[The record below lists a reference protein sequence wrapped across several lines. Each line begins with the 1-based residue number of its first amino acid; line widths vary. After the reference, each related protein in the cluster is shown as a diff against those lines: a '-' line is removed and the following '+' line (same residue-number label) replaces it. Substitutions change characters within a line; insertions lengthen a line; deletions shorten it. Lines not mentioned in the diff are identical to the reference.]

1 MIVMLN
7 KLKKIAVL
15 LFILSLGFSVKAQP
29 FNIKKIDFIFREEYA
44 KLKEQ
49 HIDTFITYHRYC
61 EGIMAFSKDVPSR
74 CYGFRDAFIL
84 WKSKGGYY
92 IKRVVCY
99 GEPSEKVVK
108 ISSNPFDA
116 YFNYLP
122 ISRRC
127 EKYKDNAVDIL
138 PRGEDGCSEELTL
151 ISPKINYQIN
161 IAELQKT
168 SKEWQRY
175 SWIRANLEII
185 RITRAE
191 IDKAIAEGLS
201 PTTP

>member
-1 MIVMLN
+1 M
-7 KLKKIAVL
+7 
-15 LFILSLGFSVKAQP
+15 
-29 FNIKKIDFIFREEYA
+29 DFIFQQDYI

-49 HIDTFITYHRYC
+49 GIDTFITYHRYC

-74 CYGFRDAFIL
+74 CEGFGDAFIL
-84 WKSKGGYY
+84 WKSKGKYY

-108 ISSNPFDA
+108 ISSKPFDA
-116 YFNYLP
+116 YFKYLP

-151 ISPKINYQIN
+151 FSPKINYQIN

-168 SKEWQRY
+168 SKDWQKY

-191 IDKAIAEGLS
+191 IDRAIAQGLS
-201 PTTP
+201 TSTP

>member
-1 MIVMLN
+1 MINMLN
-7 KLKKIAVL
+7 KIKNIAL
-15 LFILSLGFSVKAQP
+15 LLTILLIGLSAKAQP
-29 FNIKKIDFIFREEYA
+29 FSVKKLDIIFRQEYT

-49 HIDTFITYHRYC
+49 HIDSIIAYRQYVIGRMHHD
-61 EGIMAFSKDVPSR
+61 AAVPPECIS
-74 CYGFRDAFIL
+74 FVDAFIL

-99 GEPSEKVVK
+99 GEPSEKVLK
-108 ISSNPFDA
+108 ISSKPFDV
-116 YFNYLP
+116 YFKYLP

-138 PRGEDGCSEELTL
+138 PLADHDNFEQLTL
-151 ISPKINYQIN
+151 LSPKINYRIT
-161 IAELQKT
+161 IADLQKT
-168 SKEWQRY
+168 SKGWQRY

-191 IDKAIAEGLS
+191 IDKAIAECLS
-201 PTTP
+201 TSTP